1 MKTLVIVESPAKA
14 KKIQSYLGA
23 NYIVKSSFGH
33 LTNLKSK
40 NLGVDIAN
48 DYKLVFD
55 IVKRKQLNELK
66 ECVKK
71 CSKVIIAS
79 DEDREG
85 EGIAW
90 HLINLLKLD
99 MNEKNRIV
107 FHEITKS
114 AIEKAI
120 ENPRKIDIN
129 LVNAQK
135 ARQGLD
141 YLVGFQV
148 SPYLWRSIDNGLS
161 AGRVQSIALKL
172 IVDKENDF
180 NSFENNKEFGVI
192 GNFNHGIIGRCNTKF
207 KEKDDVEGFLQDCI
221 SAQFMIDNI
230 IKKKITKN
238 PPPPFIT
245 STIQIEAGKKFGAS
259 AKSIMN
265 CLQKLYEDG
274 KITYHRTDS
283 VLLSRDIK
291 NDIKNYV
298 HSNFGENYVQL
309 RNFKNKTKNAQEAHE
324 AIRPTNINL
333 TSLHSSSLDNK
344 IYELIWKRTMASQ
357 MASCIL
363 NVMEIYIQMSNREDT
378 FTAKVEKQ
386 IFDGYRKIY
395 QEMKKKED
403 EDEAVNSVLSGDV
416 KKGDILQYESM
427 EAKERFKNPPTRY
440 TEATLVK
447 KMETLEI
454 GRPSTYASIMT
465 TVQERNYVKKTN
477 IKGEKMDI
485 IKLVLIQDKIKEI
498 NDNQTIGACK
508 NALVPTN
515 TGIMTC
521 EYLNQHF
528 SNIMDYSFT
537 SNIEKKLD
545 EISQNQNNYYTI
557 LDNFYTTLKVHLDEC
572 SEKSVLL
579 KKQRNDSKKL
589 LGEYNGKNVYIYEG
603 RYGPCLQLG
612 DKNVV
617 FIGVDSLDI
626 TYEEAILKC
635 QYPKTL
641 GKLNKK
647 DILLK
652 KGKFGFYL
660 EHNKQNYKLK
670 EDYNEHLTLENAID
684 CIENSKNKLIKKI
697 GKYSIKSGEYGLYI
711 QQGKTCRGIPK
722 DMNVEDL
729 NVEKIEEIM
738 NTKKKKFFKKK

>member
-1 MKTLVIVESPAKA
+1 MKTLVIVESHCKS

-90 HLINLLKLD
+90 HLCNLLKLD
-99 MNEKNRIV
+99 MNDKNRIV

-180 NSFENNKEFGVI
+180 NSFENNKEFGVT
-192 GNFNHGIIGRCNTKF
+192 GNFNNGIIGRCNTKF

-221 SAQFMIDNI
+221 PTQFKIDNI
-230 IKKKITKN
+230 IKKKVTKN

-283 VLLSRDIK
+283 VLLSKDIK
-291 NDIKNYV
+291 NNIKNYIN
-298 HSNFGENYVQL
+298 SNFENNYLQL

-333 TSLHSSSLDNK
+333 TSLNSSSLDNK

-363 NVMEIYIQMSNREDT
+363 NVMEIYIQMSNREET

-416 KKGDILQYESM
+416 KKGDTLEYESM

-477 IKGEKMDI
+477 VKGEKMDI
-485 IKLVLIQDKIKEI
+485 IKLVLIKDKIKEVK
-498 NDNQTIGACK
+498 DNQTIGACK

-557 LDNFYTTLKVHLDEC
+557 LDNFYTKLKVHLDEC
-572 SEKSVLL
+572 M
-579 KKQRNDSKKL
+579 KK
-589 LGEYNGKNVYIYEG
+589 
-603 RYGPCLQLG
+603 
-612 DKNVV
+612 V
-617 FIGVDSLDI
+617 F
-626 TYEEAILKC
+626 Y
-635 QYPKTL
+635 
-641 GKLNKK
+641 
-647 DILLK
+647 
-652 KGKFGFYL
+652 
-660 EHNKQNYKLK
+660 
-670 EDYNEHLTLENAID
+670 
-684 CIENSKNKLIKKI
+684 
-697 GKYSIKSGEYGLYI
+697 
-711 QQGKTCRGIPK
+711 
-722 DMNVEDL
+722 
-729 NVEKIEEIM
+729 
-738 NTKKKKFFKKK
+738 